1 MLSSDAMS
9 ARGQSVPPPSVTKS
23 ISTLVLDTGR
33 GRPAEGVPVVLEIRS
48 GLGEWREV
56 GRGSTESDG
65 SLRDLIPQ
73 GSLEAATY
81 RLTFD
86 TSAYFHSLGIE
97 GFYPEASVVFAVR
110 DPMQH
115 YHVPLLLSPYG
126 YATYRGS

>member
-1 MLSSDAMS
+1 VGPIGLERSSHRTIAS
-9 ARGQSVPPPSVTKS
+9 PLPRGEK
-23 ISTLVLDTGR
+23 
-33 GRPAEGVPVVLEIRS
+33 E
-48 GLGEWREV
+48 
-56 GRGSTESDG
+56 